1 MGGHHDAINL
11 DGWQLGVGVGQKGL
25 WLWQHIQAQG
35 DRSVWLQ
42 GRLASLRD
50 SPVVLSQLRRGLGQV
65 KELTLL
71 FASPASYNPGSPWG
85 TVPSPVLVPK
95 I

>member
-1 MGGHHDAINL
+1 MPEGHAYGCPARVMGGHHDAINL

-42 GRLASLRD
+42 CRSASLRE
-50 SPVVLSQLRRGLGQV
+50 SPVVPESAMQRTGAGEGADIVVCL
-65 KELTLL
+65 
-71 FASPASYNPGSPWG
+71 
-85 TVPSPVLVPK
+85 PSIL
-95 I
+95 